1 LKMAAAQLSVPEQQ
15 ISQFLADLLNLEA
28 IEVGFN
34 CFLTHRPDLNKANEE
49 NAREEFI
56 KILKTVQTE
65 SPSGVETAVK
75 YYVSQAASLSNP
87 KKLEQLFG
95 FLYDA
100 VGRHVVPARL
110 VCESLLNC
118 EKLVYTNC
126 EHWVQSFALVR
137 KIVGGVDYK
146 GVREIM
152 KNCIEKAAM
161 LPVGL
166 NSGVT
171 QQCESLKKVLS
182 YIFDRNAA
190 LLPGYFIVNEI
201 LKSYPENKTWP
212 HWSLVGLVSNFLN
225 SFRPAASMV
234 SCTNKWRLVPVVEQL
249 GRAHV
254 MSTWKLDPVSLK
266 FFLKGAMTY
275 ERILPYCRDL
285 TCPQPQLIR
294 YLLSQPYS
302 KDLVNHVLGLQKPRK
317 DSTTASG
324 RCAPLE
330 QQMVL
335 LLVEA
340 MQISQDNP
348 SSDILPDLFR
358 NIASDLIFFVLF
370 QFVSFPHVIT
380 DLADQLEKR
389 NLTAGRDKLMWVLLQ
404 FISGSIQ
411 KNPTAD
417 FIPVL
422 KLYNM
427 YSESE
432 PLPVPDTSLPT
443 CVEQLAA
450 TGIFIHLKRKAG
462 GENLRFSFS
471 LPPALTLHHE
481 FLVTTAKGPCSLNL
495 PTITYTVPLLCNTF
509 STTQDLFQLP
519 MSALVE
525 AVGGSTSPSPGHT
538 PMPGTNCV
546 SATPIQPLPMD
557 ILDSLSVHSKM
568 SLIHSIVTHILKQV
582 QTKSTVALSPS
593 IVETYSRLLV
603 YSEIESLGIK
613 GFLNQLLPKVFAQQS
628 WGTLHTLLE
637 IFSYRLHHIQAHYRL
652 SLLTHLHQLAAH
664 NILNNHAQL
673 HLTVESSALRLITGF
688 GSAEIAPPKNQP
700 PGGVQKTAS
709 TLYGDSEELNRVVI
723 LTLARAVHIGG
734 LEQNGSAWLKEV
746 VSSIMHNTPHA
757 WPSHTLQNFP
767 PVLVDMIS
775 ETNAPKE
782 NVAQLK
788 KSVEEEWRSWGTVN
802 NENDIIQHFS
812 LPQGNN
818 NLFLC
823 LLWKMILETDDISP
837 IAYKVLERIGA
848 KQLTAHLRSFC
859 DFLVHEF
866 SKSGG
871 GGHVNKCIDAM
882 NNMIWKYNIIT
893 LDRLVLCM
901 ALRHHEGNEAQVCFF
916 IIQLL
921 LLKPP
926 EFRNR
931 VNEFCRTM
939 SPEHHLLDDWHQ
951 KHLEIHD
958 KFPEKFAPD
967 VLTEKNHNFQT
978 LPMYFGNV
986 CLRFIPVFDI
996 VVHRFLELPP
1006 VQKSLETL
1014 FDHLGCLYKFHDRP
1028 MTYLYNTLHYYE
1040 ARLRDRS
1047 PLKKKIV
1054 ASITDALKEVR
1065 PAGWALTQEMT
1076 DKYLSIEGPDE
1087 PLWRPGTE
1095 YFFKLVGRL
1104 VAALDPSSNVFPRMD
1119 WRFNEFPNE
1128 GSHCLYVTC
1137 VELMSIPDKPAS
1149 IGEKL
1154 IDVVLQTHSHI
1165 PPDKL
1170 PEWINAVG
1178 LLVSNLPEA
1187 FWAGLH
1193 NKLESY
1199 LDCAPLANWTLGYT
1213 PAQVF
1218 NFQEVHDLKTD
1229 TSLAYMLAIAHATWH
1244 HSGFTQ
1250 ICGILDL
1257 VRDRLI
1263 KLVETEEQMLFIF
1276 HLVGPFLQRL
1286 HSDRFM
1292 RVLFELT
1299 VQLYEILLRVDRSV
1313 THMKYMDAV
1322 CDLLYHIKYQFTGD
1336 SVKADAERIVRQLKN
1351 PLQLRLRFIAQVQLK
1366 QETEGVVKQE
1376 QQK

>member
-1 LKMAAAQLSVPEQQ
+1 MTSAQLSVPEQQ
-15 ISQFLADLLNLEA
+15 ISQFLTDLLNLEA

-49 NAREEFI
+49 NSREEFI
-56 KILKTVQTE
+56 KILKNLQSE
-65 SPSGVETAVK
+65 SPSGAETAVK
-75 YYVSQAASLSNP
+75 YYVAQAASLSNP

-118 EKLVYTNC
+118 EKLAHTNC

-137 KIVGGVDYK
+137 RIVGGVDYK

-212 HWSLVGLVSNFLN
+212 HWSLVSLVSNFLN
-225 SFRPAASMV
+225 SFRPAAAMV

-254 MSTWKLDPVSLK
+254 MSTWKVDPVSLK
-266 FFLKGAMTY
+266 FFLKGTMTY

-324 RCAPLE
+324 RCHPLE

-340 MQISQDNP
+340 MQIAQDNIM
-348 SSDILPDLFR
+348 SDILPDLFR
-358 NIASDLIFFVLF
+358 NIATDLIFFVLF

-432 PLPVPDTSLPT
+432 PLPVPDTNQPN

-462 GENLRFSFS
+462 GENLRFAFN
-471 LPPALTLHHE
+471 LPPALTKHHE

-495 PTITYTVPLLCNTF
+495 PSISFTVPLLCNTF
-509 STTQDLFQLP
+509 STTQDLFQQP

-525 AVGGSTSPSPGHT
+525 AVGGSTTPPPGHT

-582 QTKSTVALSPS
+582 QSKSTVALSPS

-613 GFLNQLLPKVFAQQS
+613 GFLNQLLPKVFAQQA

-652 SLLTHLHQLAAH
+652 NLLTHLHQLAAH

-700 PGGVQKTAS
+700 PGGAQKAAS

-734 LEQNGSAWLKEV
+734 LEQNGSAWLKDV
-746 VSSIMHNTPHA
+746 VSSIMQHTPHA

-767 PVLVDMIS
+767 PVLVDMVS
-775 ETNAPKE
+775 ETTGPKE

-788 KSVEEEWRSWGTVN
+788 KSVEEEWRSWGTMN

-967 VLTEKNHNFQT
+967 VLTEKSHNFQT

-1040 ARLRDRS
+1040 ARLRERA

-1065 PAGWALTQEMT
+1065 PVGWALSQEMT
-1076 DKYLSIEGPDE
+1076 DKYLSIEGPEE
-1087 PLWRPGTE
+1087 PQWRPGTD
-1095 YFFKLVGRL
+1095 YFSKLVGRL

-1137 VELMSIPDKPAS
+1137 VELMTIPEKPAS

-1154 IDVVLQTHSHI
+1154 VDVVLQTHSHI
-1165 PPDKL
+1165 PPDRL

-1178 LLVSNLPEA
+1178 LLISNLPEA

-1199 LDCAPLANWTLGYT
+1199 LDSATLTNWTLPYT
-1213 PAQVF
+1213 PTQVF
-1218 NFQEVHDLKTD
+1218 DFQEVHNLKTD

-1250 ICGILDL
+1250 VCGILDL

-1299 VQLYEILLRVDRSV
+1299 VQLYEVLLRVDRCV
-1313 THMKYMDAV
+1313 PHMKYMDAV

-1366 QETEGVVKQE
+1366 QETEGVGKQE
-1376 QQK
+1376 QK